1 MEYSDD
7 AAAEVDSVVKDAETL
22 LSARFGGTPVLSDP
36 EVLTGQSNALVVR
49 VRVATNPFMQ
59 ERTVVVK
66 QIPTMT
72 EGVDPADCQTCDQ
85 VRVGVCPVLAEERL
99 PVQVTSPD
107 SYTPEPSSSEGVQET
122 CSFTVNP
129 KIATPHVAT
138 ASTSL
143 LGSGNHVLAD
153 LGKRLT

>member
-72 EGVDPADCQTCDQ
+72 EGIDPA
-85 VRVGVCPVLAEERL
+85 VLRE
-99 PVQVTSPD
+99 V
-107 SYTPEPSSSEGVQET
+107 
-122 CSFTVNP
+122 
-129 KIATPHVAT
+129 VA
-138 ASTSL
+138 
-143 LGSGNHVLAD
+143 
-153 LGKRLT
+153 